1 VRDFLRQAAPGT
13 RYAIER
19 GASEAG
25 DSLRSD
31 LDIVIDKKD
40 FFGLHELARNENMII
55 SLALSYGGARVFL
68 SNKKAGI
75 KRVDFQWGAYYWG
88 IPIADVGELLKSR
101 FIDPASGLSLL
112 PDSAHATMINA
123 VKNTYGGADR
133 YSDLLSSH
141 GYRVMNRGERLRWLA
156 GRAMS
161 RPFSSL
167 LGLARTMLI
176 YTGRLAYPSGLM
188 LYGADPALL
197 RNSKVLNYL
206 FQGRIRQ
213 AAMGPAFIRSRLASE
228 LCIISSKTMAD
239 IDISACADL
248 QAVEQSVISCLRRK
262 RSRLSWLLAKIA

>member
-1 VRDFLRQAAPGT
+1 
-13 RYAIER
+13 
-19 GASEAG
+19 
-25 DSLRSD
+25 
-31 LDIVIDKKD
+31 
-40 FFGLHELARNENMII
+40 
-55 SLALSYGGARVFL
+55 
-68 SNKKAGI
+68 
-75 KRVDFQWGAYYWG
+75 
-88 IPIADVGELLKSR
+88 
-101 FIDPASGLSLL
+101 
-112 PDSAHATMINA
+112 
-123 VKNTYGGADR
+123 
-133 YSDLLSSH
+133 
-141 GYRVMNRGERLRWLA
+141 MNRGERLRWLA

-188 LYGADPALL
+188 LYGADPASL
-197 RNSKVLNYL
+197 RNSKVLSYL